1 MNICARSIGGYMSD
15 VFYRKWGIRGRLWA
29 LFMQTLAMG
38 LLLIGFST
46 ATKDQGGIA
55 MAMVWLFLWA
65 FLTSM
70 TCGGLYSI
78 VPFIEPSAVG
88 GVSGIVGAGG
98 NAGALF
104 GMAIMGIGYRPG
116 FLCIGFMSIMSAMLV
131 PLLWMPGQGSML
143 AASKNA
149 GVELKFKDDV
159 EANKMDAPNQMIH
172 PQQTPRQT
180 QDVMMLQSLSGPT
193 APAAHPLASSF
204 IPADPNANLV
214 GELTAMSA
222 MQQQQARIMQEQI
235 HQQNA
240 AIHQQNAVLLQQ
252 SARLASIESEL
263 SPRKQGATM

>member
-1 MNICARSIGGYMSD
+1 MRERFSAWLS
-15 VFYRKWGIRGRLWA
+15 WA
-29 LFMQTLAMG
+29 SVTALAFFA
-38 LLLIGFST
+38 LVSCPSCLQCSYP
-46 ATKDQGGIA
+46 
-55 MAMVWLFLWA
+55 
-65 FLTSM
+65 S
-70 TCGGLYSI
+70 CGC
-78 VPFIEPSAVG
+78 P
-88 GVSGIVGAGG
+88 
-98 NAGALF
+98 
-104 GMAIMGIGYRPG
+104 GM
-116 FLCIGFMSIMSAMLV
+116 
-131 PLLWMPGQGSML
+131 GSML

-252 SARLASIESEL
+252 SARSSTFESRRVT
-263 SPRKQGATM
+263 PR